1 MGKKKDTKTRFAI
14 TFLLSVILFFSFSLI
29 ILIVYVLFRT
39 ILGQNLLSIYND
51 QNLDTKF
58 LITIVIISCII
69 LSYAFTLLVSKFLM
83 VPINRVINGME
94 QLASGNYNERL
105 KFQTLINKNPVFLDI
120 SDSFNRMAAEL
131 ENTETLNNDFINN
144 FSHEFKTPIVSIQ
157 GFAKLIK
164 KNELSREQ
172 QLEYLEII
180 EEESDRLSKMAVN
193 VMNLMKIE
201 NLAILPSV
209 KKFNV
214 SEQIRNCILLLE
226 QKWSVKNIE
235 IQVDIEEFY
244 ITGNEELIKQVWINL
259 FDNAIKFTPEN
270 GLIKTEIEKKNNYIT
285 VSITN
290 TGSEIPP
297 EAQAHIFN
305 KFYQA
310 DESHSSEGSGIGLA
324 VVKKVTV
331 LHGGEVAVQ
340 SADKITTFT
349 VKLPQ
354 K

>member
-29 ILIVYVLFRT
+29 ILIVYILFRT

-157 GFAKLIK
+157 GFAKLMK

-172 QLEYLEII
+172 QLEYLGII
-180 EEESDRLSKMAVN
+180 EEESDRLSKMAAN

-201 NLAILPSV
+201 NLAILPSI

-226 QKWSVKNIE
+226 QKWSAKNIE
-235 IQVDIEEFY
+235 IQVDIDEFY
-244 ITGNEELIKQVWINL
+244 VTGNEELIKQVWINL

-270 GLIKTEIEKKNNYIT
+270 GLIKTEIEKKINFIT

-290 TGSEIPP
+290 TGSEIPQ
-297 EAQAHIFN
+297 EAQKHIFN

-324 VVKKVTV
+324 IVKKVTT
-331 LHGGEVAVQ
+331 LHGGEVFVQ
-340 SADKITTFT
+340 SANKITTFS

>member
-29 ILIVYVLFRT
+29 ILIVYILFRT

-157 GFAKLIK
+157 GFAKLMK

-172 QLEYLEII
+172 QLEYLGII
-180 EEESDRLSKMAVN
+180 EEESDRLSKMAAN

-201 NLAILPSV
+201 NLAILPSI

-226 QKWSVKNIE
+226 QKWSAKNIE
-235 IQVDIEEFY
+235 IQVDIDEFY
-244 ITGNEELIKQVWINL
+244 VTGNEELIKQVWINL

-270 GLIKTEIEKKNNYIT
+270 GLIKTEIEKKINFIT

-290 TGSEIPP
+290 TGSEIPQ
-297 EAQAHIFN
+297 EAQKHIFN

-324 VVKKVTV
+324 IVKKVTT
-331 LHGGEVAVQ
+331 LHSGEVFVQ
-340 SADKITTFT
+340 SANKITTFS